1 MRLHRYLT
9 EAPDGAVVDH
19 INGDP
24 SDNRRC
30 NLRITTQ
37 SGNMCNSRLRSDSTT
52 GYKGV
57 SMDKRDGMYRAYIYY
72 KGKQIALGYYDNP
85 EEAAAA
91 YDKAA
96 VFYFGEYARTNQML
110 QEERDEEILE
120 VG

>member
-1 MRLHRYLT
+1 
-9 EAPDGAVVDH
+9 
-19 INGDP
+19 
-24 SDNRRC
+24 
-30 NLRITTQ
+30 
-37 SGNMCNSRLRSDSTT
+37 
-52 GYKGV
+52 
-57 SMDKRDGMYRAYIYY
+57 MDKRDGMYRAYIYY

-110 QEERDEEILE
+110 QEERDEQILE